1 MSKIEKP
8 LTLSEKAS
16 FFETASVFQGIGP
29 EGALEIARVTFT
41 RSYSKGESIFTPL
54 EPSCHFYLVK
64 TGLVKV
70 SIYSGSG
77 FKLTY
82 LLAEHGEPLN
92 LVSPFTCSLRSTAAE
107 AMSDVCLL
115 CVSQKDFLPFVM
127 QHPNLIINAISILG
141 KAVDSANLRIID
153 LIEKRVEDRLAR
165 VLYTLYNKFG
175 SPLNFTSFELAALTG
190 TTTESTLRALGSLR
204 EKGLIKS
211 AHRQTHILDPSA
223 LIPREN
229 ETLWL

>member
-1 MSKIEKP
+1 MTNPEDT
-8 LTLSEKAS
+8 LTLSDKTA
-16 FFETASVFQGIGP
+16 FFETAGMFKGLDSV
-29 EGALEIARVTFT
+29 AARELARLAFT
-41 RSYSKGESIFTPL
+41 MAFTKGDAIFTPI

-70 SIYSGSG
+70 SIYSISG

-82 LLAEHGEPLN
+82 LLAENGEPLN

-107 AMSDVCLL
+107 ALTDVLL
-115 CVSQKDFLPFVM
+115 VCVSQEDFLRFALKRPQM
-127 QHPNLIINAISILG
+127 IINAVSTLG

-165 VLYTLYNKFG
+165 VLYTLYSKFG
-175 SPLNFTSFELAALTG
+175 SPVSFTSFELAALTG
-190 TTTESTLRALGSLR
+190 TTSESTLRALGCLR
-204 EKGLIKS
+204 EKGLIRS
-211 AHRQTHILDPSA
+211 ERGQTHILDPAA
-223 LIPREN
+223 LIPQEK